1 MNDATTPQ
9 RRVRRVLLAGVITSG
24 VVALFR
30 GPEIAETIQ
39 YLTTVELRGP
49 FPYIQESGG
58 LT

>member
-30 GPEIAETIQ
+30 GPKITETVQ

-49 FPYIQESGG
+49 SPYIHESCA
-58 LT
+58 LI